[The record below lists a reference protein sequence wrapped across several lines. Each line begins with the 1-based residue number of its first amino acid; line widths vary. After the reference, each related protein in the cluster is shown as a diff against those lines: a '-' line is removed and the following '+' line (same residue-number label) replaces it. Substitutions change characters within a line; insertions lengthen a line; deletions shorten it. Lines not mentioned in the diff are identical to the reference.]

1 MQSQTTVASHSVTST
16 SKLWDYAL
24 LWLWWSVGTMVSWAA
39 GWVLGTLAGGL
50 VVANI
55 DRALFGAIGS
65 VMDRA
70 IFGAVLGMVVGVFTG
85 IVQWLIVRQYV
96 QKSRWWILA
105 TIVGLTVGLAIGMTA
120 RWLTLWGVFG
130 MMGGNFHDVML
141 RGLGGTLRGVAGG
154 AITGVMAGAAVGI
167 AQWLVIH
174 RHFSR
179 SVWWIVATFA
189 AMIVGL
195 AVSGAM
201 ETNRETMIEWAMRG
215 SIAAMLYSAIT
226 GLALIRLIQIN
237 KTTHTGDDGG
247 KEHYAT

>member
-1 MQSQTTVASHSVTST
+1 MQSQTTVASHSVTSP

-24 LWLWWSVGTMVSWAA
+24 LWLWWSVGAMMSWAT

-50 VVANI
+50 IVANV
-55 DRALFGAIGS
+55 DRALFGPIGS

-85 IVQWLIVRQYV
+85 IVQWLIVRQHIP
-96 QKSRWWILA
+96 KSRWWVLA

-120 RWLTLWGVFG
+120 RWLTLWSVFG
-130 MMGGNFHDVML
+130 MMGGNFHDMML
-141 RGLGGTLRGVAGG
+141 RGLGGTLRGVVGG
-154 AITGVMAGAAVGI
+154 AITGVMTGLAVGI

-179 SVWWIVATFA
+179 SVWWIVATFV
-189 AMIVGL
+189 AMVVGM

-201 ETNRETMIEWAMRG
+201 ETSRETMIEWATRG
-215 SIAAMLYSAIT
+215 SVAAMLYSAIT

-237 KTTHTGDDGG
+237 RISPTSDEVT
-247 KEHYAT
+247 YP